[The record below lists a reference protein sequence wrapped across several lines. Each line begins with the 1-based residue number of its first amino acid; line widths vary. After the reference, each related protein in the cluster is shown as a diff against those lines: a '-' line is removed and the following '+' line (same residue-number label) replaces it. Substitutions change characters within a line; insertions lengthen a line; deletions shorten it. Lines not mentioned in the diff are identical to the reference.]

1 MENTTVINAVLEKKL
16 DSFYISDMKN
26 FVAPQEITVT
36 ITLKEYR
43 DLVES
48 HATREEAI
56 RKAEANKYER
66 DQENNKLR
74 DEVAALKAEIYELK
88 KNTETVNDKED

>member
-16 DSFYISDMKN
+16 DSFYTSDMKN

-56 RKAEANKYER
+56 RKAEDNKYER
-66 DQENNKLR
+66 DQENSKLR
-74 DEVAALKAEIYELK
+74 EEVAALKAEIYEMK
-88 KNTETVNDKED
+88 KNAETANDKEE